1 MRPTFVSGTL
11 ELGKYVPYKEPQ
23 NTTEFAPQRRPMR
36 LTEAPTPRSKNYELL
51 RQIERQE
58 MLKGLVT
65 EKGLKIDSA
74 LNQKIFD
81 VQVTDPTTGA
91 LVTKKVTL
99 PEAVNLPIT
108 ERIGL
113 LEAAVANKD
122 ISAAD
127 RAALQ
132 AIVANTS
139 RTLILESLNRDQIAA
154 IQKLILK
161 MGKPIDYK
169 DAALD
174 RFHDSSTMTAGKGIV
189 ELFLLSQAR
198 QDASGNPIDYVT
210 DPSGTVHPIADIIM
224 YLTNNPTQLLD
235 LDSKTIIL
243 ATDAQT
249 ISPPD
254 YNKWD
259 ASRQAIAASG
269 AAPGGSTGGPAPGGS
284 SGTSSGPAPGGT
296 SGPPPPPIPTFT
308 EPDRVN
314 DRNEFGAVMNT
325 HHQYMDITWPDP
337 NKEPDKSAREILT
350 KFNSSSDSRTLSTLR
365 KNYKPFMAMGEQNRM
380 RELVKLGRPGEIPI
394 PSYPNLH
401 TTP

>member
-11 ELGKYVPYKEPQ
+11 ELEKHVPYKEPQ
-23 NTTEFAPQRRPMR
+23 NTTEFTLQRRPMR
-36 LTEAPTPRSKNYELL
+36 LNEAPTPRSKNYELL

-108 ERIGL
+108 ERIAL
-113 LEAAVANKD
+113 LETAVANKD

-127 RAALQ
+127 RTALQ

-139 RTLILESLNRDQIAA
+139 RSLILESLSRDQIAA

-161 MGKPIDYK
+161 TGKPIDYK
-169 DAALD
+169 DATLD
-174 RFHDSSTMTAGKGIV
+174 RFHDSSTMTAGKGII

-198 QDASGNPIDYVT
+198 QDASGNPIDFVT
-210 DPSGTVHPIADIIM
+210 DPSGTVHPIADIIK

-243 ATDAQT
+243 STDAQT
-249 ISPPD
+249 TAPAD

-269 AAPGGSTGGPAPGGS
+269 VAP
-284 SGTSSGPAPGGT
+284 SGTSGTSGPAPGG
-296 SGPPPPPIPTFT
+296 GPPPPPPVAIPTFT

-314 DRNEFGAVMNT
+314 DRDAFSAVMNT
-325 HHQYMDITWPDP
+325 HHQYLDITWPDP
-337 NKEPDKSAREILT
+337 NKEPNKSAREILT
-350 KFNSSSDSRTLSTLR
+350 KFNSSSDSKKMSALR
-365 KNYKPFMAMGEQNRM
+365 KDYKPFITMGEQNRM
-380 RELVKLGRPGEIPI
+380 RELVKLTRPGEIPI
-394 PSYPNLH
+394 ASYPNLH
-401 TTP
+401 TPP